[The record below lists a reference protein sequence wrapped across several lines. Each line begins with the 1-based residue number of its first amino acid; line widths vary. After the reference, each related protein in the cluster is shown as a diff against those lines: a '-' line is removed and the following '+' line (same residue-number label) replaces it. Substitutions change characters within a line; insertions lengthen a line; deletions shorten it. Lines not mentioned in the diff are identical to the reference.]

1 MFIQQFL
8 HRVDHCTQI
17 DHEMITVR
25 FSFFSKH
32 QMFLFN
38 LAVKLIKLK

>member
-8 HRVDHCTQI
+8 RRVDHCTQI
-17 DHEMITVR
+17 GHEMITVR
-25 FSFFSKH
+25 FSFLSKH